1 MTVDQDGLPALAT
14 KTATTEHQSAAT
26 GLVGDVKRGAMWT
39 GASTLLLRFS
49 NIALMAVVA
58 RIVAPDQLGVFG
70 LAVTAHAVL
79 VSIAE
84 LGVASAIARSDLD
97 VDKIAPTVTSIAI
110 FSSLVLGGLMASF
123 AGPLA
128 GLLGS
133 PLAEDPIR
141 ILAISVAL
149 IGPFAVPGADL
160 QRTFRQ
166 DLIFRA
172 NIVSFVPASA
182 VLVIVASGGD
192 GASAF
197 AWSRVVGQ
205 LIAGLLM
212 LLSVPKTY
220 LPGFRRAY
228 LWPLMRFGLPLAMAN
243 ILSQALL
250 NVDYIF
256 VGRLMSTADVG
267 KYLLAFN
274 VCMWS
279 TALVGSV
286 INGVVLPA
294 FSQVRRDEGDV
305 PKALQ
310 SAVRTVALIVS
321 PIAAVTCTFATP
333 LITVI
338 YGSQWTEAGPV
349 LRVLSF
355 YGVVFVLG
363 LLFAN
368 IIIATGRTWVL
379 FSVQLIALLCLMP
392 ALAVG
397 IRVGGLVGIGAAHIV
412 VISLVTLPAYLRALH
427 KSTGVRASKVL
438 LAPGRPFIAAAAAA
452 LVAWCVTLPV
462 ESDLAKLAIGGV
474 CIAVVYVA
482 VTLPLLVALMP
493 GSWGRWLGAS
503 GLYRVRPTGRRI
515 QSREKN

>member
-182 VLVIVASGGD
+182 VLV
-192 GASAF
+192 
-197 AWSRVVGQ
+197 
-205 LIAGLLM
+205 M
-212 LLSVPKTY
+212 
-220 LPGFRRAY
+220 
-228 LWPLMRFGLPLAMAN
+228 FG
-243 ILSQALL
+243 
-250 NVDYIF
+250 
-256 VGRLMSTADVG
+256 
-267 KYLLAFN
+267 
-274 VCMWS
+274 
-279 TALVGSV
+279 
-286 INGVVLPA
+286 
-294 FSQVRRDEGDV
+294 
-305 PKALQ
+305 
-310 SAVRTVALIVS
+310 
-321 PIAAVTCTFATP
+321 
-333 LITVI
+333 
-338 YGSQWTEAGPV
+338 
-349 LRVLSF
+349 
-355 YGVVFVLG
+355 
-363 LLFAN
+363 
-368 IIIATGRTWVL
+368 
-379 FSVQLIALLCLMP
+379 
-392 ALAVG
+392 
-397 IRVGGLVGIGAAHIV
+397 
-412 VISLVTLPAYLRALH
+412 
-427 KSTGVRASKVL
+427 
-438 LAPGRPFIAAAAAA
+438 
-452 LVAWCVTLPV
+452 
-462 ESDLAKLAIGGV
+462 
-474 CIAVVYVA
+474 
-482 VTLPLLVALMP
+482 
-493 GSWGRWLGAS
+493 
-503 GLYRVRPTGRRI
+503 
-515 QSREKN
+515 